1 LHLLLKEHGR
11 WFSSGMLRSSDEK
24 GESCLWPSGGFAV
37 VAASSRRALLPQLRW
52 RSTRP
57 LESCGGLVVR
67 TGARGD
73 AAAGG
78 QARSRKGETLF

>member
-1 LHLLLKEHGR
+1 
-11 WFSSGMLRSSDEK
+11 MLRSSDER
-24 GESCLWPSGGFAV
+24 GGDLLVAERWLAV
-37 VAASSRRALLPQLRW
+37 VATSSRRALSYRSCGGV
-52 RSTRP
+52 STRP